1 MQKLMFS
8 STFVASRPSVISH
21 KGLSK
26 KAGAAVI
33 RRRRRRS
40 AAPVGVSEPAILSFF
55 IIIILFLNFYSKIPS
70 KKEPLGSSAKA
81 ADPP

>member
-1 MQKLMFS
+1 MMQKLMFS

-33 RRRRRRS
+33 RRRRLRYYSSHFLRKIY
-40 AAPVGVSEPAILSFF
+40 ILSFC
-55 IIIILFLNFYSKIPS
+55 
-70 KKEPLGSSAKA
+70 
-81 ADPP
+81 

>member
-1 MQKLMFS
+1 MMQKPMFS

-40 AAPVGVSEPAILSFF
+40 AAPCGSTTAGYGVLDYKDLSDILS
-55 IIIILFLNFYSKIPS
+55 IMVQNPR
-70 KKEPLGSSAKA
+70 EEGS
-81 ADPP
+81 P

>member
-1 MQKLMFS
+1 MMLKTMFS

-40 AAPVGVSEPAILSFF
+40 AAPVGVSGRHNPVLSIPNTPILKF
-55 IIIILFLNFYSKIPS
+55 LF
-70 KKEPLGSSAKA
+70 
-81 ADPP
+81 